1 MTFILPLHVL
11 HREVHRF
18 RGVVDRF
25 GSFVSGPGT
34 IHTVCIRGLH
44 HARSNRPLLPAHC
57 WFRLREVWTTAGIQ
71 PGDEVIF
78 TAKVQRC
85 SKGLDQHGQ
94 PQPIAVR
101 ERRQVIGIGSKVR
114 DVVVSRRAW
123 QASPPSAELSALV
136 LEVEALRQQ
145 LSSAR
150 SSRTIRLAPTSPASA
165 APRVPGPSLHDWERN
180 LSLDPMAG
188 SLSLG

>member
-25 GSFVSGPGT
+25 GSFVSGPDT
-34 IHTVCIRGLH
+34 IHTLCIRGLH
-44 HARSNRPLLPAHC
+44 HARSNRPLLPAHW
-57 WFRLREVWTTAGIQ
+57 WFRLREGWTTVGIQ

-94 PQPIAVR
+94 PQPDAGR
-101 ERRQVIGIGSKVR
+101 ERRQVIGIGNRVR

-123 QASPPSAELSALV
+123 QASPRSAEHTALV
-136 LEVEALRQQ
+136 LEVEVLRQQ

-150 SSRTIRLAPTSPASA
+150 SSRTLWLVPTPSSSPG
-165 APRVPGPSLHDWERN
+165 PHLPGPSLHDWERN
-180 LSLDPMAG
+180 LSIGPAAG
-188 SLSLG
+188 S